1 MQFTK
6 GMLTGLAP
14 YNVDFGSLKKYPVRK
29 LFATRWDSAG
39 ILRASTWDSHM
50 DLTRKSRILI
60 GNLAFLKRYPV
71 TLR

>member
-6 GMLTGLAP
+6 FSKGILTGLAP
-14 YNVDFGSLKKYPVRK
+14 YNVDFGSLKRYPVRK
-29 LFATRWDSAG
+29 LFATRWNSAG
-39 ILRASTWDSHM
+39 ILLASTWDSHK
-50 DLTRKSRILI
+50 DLTRILI

>member
-1 MQFTK
+1 
-6 GMLTGLAP
+6 MLTGLAP

-39 ILRASTWDSHM
+39 ILRASTWDSDM
-50 DLTRKSRILI
+50 DLTRMLI